1 MTAANQIAQTIISDS
16 YFLKLYR
23 VCVERSVLRTLNIDT
38 EEKYTEKEIRD
49 LLRFADLLSTSS
61 ISDARNYAYKIITY
75 LNPYYKDNVYYHTVA
90 KAVYSNLGNFPAIS
104 YLEAD
109 NNNTSNCRSIARF
122 RMKQKN
128 LYRKFPMA

>member
-75 LNPYYKDNVYYHTVA
+75 LNPYYKDNV
-90 KAVYSNLGNFPAIS
+90 
-104 YLEAD
+104 
-109 NNNTSNCRSIARF
+109 
-122 RMKQKN
+122 
-128 LYRKFPMA
+128 

>member
-104 YLEAD
+104 YFNSSL
-109 NNNTSNCRSIARF
+109 
-122 RMKQKN
+122 KN
-128 LYRKFPMA
+128 GLA

>member
-49 LLRFADLLSTSS
+49 LLRFAD
-61 ISDARNYAYKIITY
+61 
-75 LNPYYKDNVYYHTVA
+75 
-90 KAVYSNLGNFPAIS
+90 F
-104 YLEAD
+104 
-109 NNNTSNCRSIARF
+109 
-122 RMKQKN
+122 
-128 LYRKFPMA
+128 

>member
-75 LNPYYKDNVYYHTVA
+75 LNPYYKD
-90 KAVYSNLGNFPAIS
+90 LI
-104 YLEAD
+104 
-109 NNNTSNCRSIARF
+109 CRSIARF